1 MCDLHGISLDILGT
15 IGNIA
20 VLFLIALLNGF
31 FTASGFALVKVRS
44 TQIEEL
50 VVKGN
55 LRARMTKSILKHLDV
70 YLSATQ
76 FGNVLTSIALGWL
89 GEPFVARALTSVF
102 ENMGIVNPAVVKG
115 VSFGIA
121 FGLVTFLNII
131 FGELV
136 PKSIAIQKARTISL
150 WIAYPLK
157 IFFTIFRPFIVILDV
172 TASLI
177 LRILGI
183 RAASE
188 AEIMH
193 STQELRLLLSQ
204 EKGVSEVNKALV
216 LNALDFRLK
225 QARHVMTPRPEIVAL
240 SSADPVQ
247 ENIEIMRKNKFSRYP
262 VYRES
267 IDDIIGIVHTK
278 DVFKTEVHR
287 SPGFKLSSV
296 LREAVFLPETVKLEK
311 VLETMLHRKTHIAV
325 LVDEYGGTAGLI
337 SLEDVLEE
345 LVGMIQDEFDRETP
359 EVTKISDDE
368 FLVDASMTTHD
379 VEQLVNKEFTDMDI
393 LSLGAYI
400 IEQLGHIPSKGEAV
414 LINGIELTVTRVEDR
429 VIEMV
434 RVRRLPEDGVPSE

>member
-1 MCDLHGISLDILGT
+1 MDLFHT
-15 IGNIA
+15 ITNVAI
-20 VLFLIALLNGF
+20 LFLIASLNGF

-55 LRARMTKSILKHLDV
+55 LRARMTKSILGHLDV

-89 GEPFVARALTSVF
+89 GEPFVARSLESVF
-102 ENMGIVNPAVVKG
+102 ITLGVSNPAVVQA

-136 PKSIAIQKARTISL
+136 PKSIAIQKAKTISL

-157 IFFTIFRPFIVILDV
+157 IFFMIFRPFIVVLDL
-172 TASLI
+172 TATLI
-177 LRILGI
+177 LRILGV
-183 RAASE
+183 RVASDT
-188 AEIMH
+188 EIMH

-225 QARHVMTPRPEIVAL
+225 QGRHVMTPRTEITAL
-240 SSADPVQ
+240 SVSDPVQ
-247 ENIEIMRKNKFSRYP
+247 ENIEIMRKHKFSRYP

-267 IDDIIGIVHTK
+267 IDNIIGIIHTK
-278 DVFKTEVHR
+278 DVFKTEVHH
-287 SPGFKLSSV
+287 SPSFKLQSV
-296 LREAVFLPETVKLEK
+296 LREAVFLPETVSLEK

-359 EVTKISDDE
+359 EVTKISNDV

-379 VEQLVNKEFTDMDI
+379 VEQLVGKELTDMDI
-393 LSLGAYI
+393 LSLGAFI
-400 IEQLGHIPSKGEAV
+400 IEQLGHIPSKGESIIV
-414 LINGIELTVTRVEDR
+414 NGVELSVTQVEDR
-429 VIEMV
+429 VIETV
-434 RVRRLPEDGVPSE
+434 QVKRLPDEEPPTE